1 MVKLGIEHWVNSQ
14 EGEWWIV
21 SLPHH
26 AHSVHD
32 VHDAQIATWCDQQFG
47 YVDKGVLRPHHSQ
60 DFWFKT
66 ESEALQCWLTWAP

>member
-1 MVKLGIEHWVNSQ
+1 MTLGMEHWVHPQ

-21 SLPHH
+21 SLAHH
-26 AHSVHD
+26 TTNY
-32 VHDAQIATWCDQQFG
+32 VHDAQIVAWCDKQFG
-47 YVDKGVLRPHHSQ
+47 YVDKGVLRPYHSQ